1 MDVDIKEKKI
11 VDGLTSISV
20 SILTR
25 NFVLIDG
32 VEKQIGENHRCAYI
46 NSASDRER
54 LMANEPEKV
63 VETVLSVWGDEPTV
77 EEPEIPVYAP
87 TPTKEELL
95 EKRIE
100 ILEKENDDRI
110 ECEAEIF
117 YELSL
122 LQIGLV

>member
-1 MDVDIKEKKI
+1 METFEEKTI
-11 VDGLTSISV
+11 DRLTVNGV
-20 SILTR
+20 SILTQK
-25 NFVLIDG
+25 FTFIDG
-32 VEKQIGENHRCAYI
+32 VKTQIGENHRCAYS
-46 NSASDRER
+46 NSVSDRER
-54 LMANEPEKV
+54 LLANEPEGV

-100 ILEKENDDRI
+100 ALEKENDDRI
-110 ECEAEIF
+110 ECEADIL